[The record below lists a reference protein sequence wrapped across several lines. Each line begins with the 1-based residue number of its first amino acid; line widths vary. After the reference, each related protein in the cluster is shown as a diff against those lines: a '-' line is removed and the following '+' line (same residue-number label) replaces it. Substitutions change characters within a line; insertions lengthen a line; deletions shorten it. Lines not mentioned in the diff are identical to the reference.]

1 MLTAS
6 RSVRDSDPSFDPNL
20 LDDQVISD
28 EENFGSF
35 AVNRESMTLKS
46 NPTARVLR
54 VSKPQVGI
62 MDNISEA
69 SDDLET
75 EESRLNG
82 KQFNLPS
89 QFNRTRTL
97 SQSTVVVEEDFNRRT
112 SLIELQTPK
121 SRPPAVPLIIPSKAT
136 AIKRAPSG
144 LPPAPPVRRAPVG
157 DHHIQ
162 VANGRKS
169 TALLPSIPSSPGK
182 RDRHL
187 DEVSV
192 KPSSPHKFSYI
203 PTPNKHVTGLRESAA
218 YDPVRVVEGRLSDG
232 DSDKELTK
240 SSMRQMSDE
249 EHDPE
254 EVREMSDEEHDPE
267 EVREMSDEEHDPEEV
282 KEGSDEEHDPEEVK
296 EMSDEEH
303 DPEEVKEMSDEEH
316 DPEEVKEGSDEE
328 HDPEEM
334 KEKVSDGEA
343 EEAEKR
349 IEGERKRLTEEAE
362 RMKLIQEAEKKRIE
376 EKRKRLAEEAERK
389 RLEEAE
395 RKRLEEAERKRLLEE
410 AEQKRLAEEAERK
423 RLAEEAERK
432 RLAEEAERKRLA
444 EEAERKRLAEEAEKK
459 RLAEEAE
466 KKRLAEEAERKRLA
480 EEAEKKRLAE
490 EAEKKRLAEEAER
503 KRLAEEAERK
513 RLAEEA
519 ERKRLAEEAE
529 RKRLAEEAER
539 KRLLEEAERKRIEEE
554 QRVEAE
560 RKRLAEEAEKKRLA
574 EEARKREEEAERKRI
589 EEEEAERKRVE
600 EEKHAAE
607 EAERK
612 RREEEE
618 VRKFYKESVKIQQV
632 NKAQQEV
639 NKEKEKKEK
648 EEEKKKEMQKE
659 LEARNQAKEEA
670 EEQSKTAIQ
679 EMNEK
684 LARMKEQKRLLEEE
698 DAQEE
703 SSDDELSNG
712 SYDPEGSVE
721 LNEVENN
728 EEESDKESHGTHDPQ
743 EPVEPELPACVSA
756 GTEESISPVENP
768 EAVSDEDH
776 DPNSAIYSRNEVGSK
791 DGVNLNSLQNL
802 RSFSF
807 VASSTVEE
815 QKVSH
820 PNMEVEQAPSVQPA
834 PAVARAAQIPPV
846 LSMDHTQPAQSVS
859 PPQPIQESPHLPEH
873 EYGDET
879 DLEIPP
885 FEIESEEE
893 EEEPSKC
900 VLFILLC
907 RQRLFPG
914 LFHKEKTDVIWIL
927 FVYKSLRIRA

>member
-1 MLTAS
+1 M
-6 RSVRDSDPSFDPNL
+6 
-20 LDDQVISD
+20 
-28 EENFGSF
+28 
-35 AVNRESMTLKS
+35 
-46 NPTARVLR
+46 
-54 VSKPQVGI
+54 
-62 MDNISEA
+62 
-69 SDDLET
+69 
-75 EESRLNG
+75 
-82 KQFNLPS
+82 
-89 QFNRTRTL
+89 
-97 SQSTVVVEEDFNRRT
+97 
-112 SLIELQTPK
+112 
-121 SRPPAVPLIIPSKAT
+121 
-136 AIKRAPSG
+136 
-144 LPPAPPVRRAPVG
+144 
-157 DHHIQ
+157 
-162 VANGRKS
+162 
-169 TALLPSIPSSPGK
+169 
-182 RDRHL
+182 
-187 DEVSV
+187 
-192 KPSSPHKFSYI
+192 
-203 PTPNKHVTGLRESAA
+203 
-218 YDPVRVVEGRLSDG
+218 
-232 DSDKELTK
+232 
-240 SSMRQMSDE
+240 
-249 EHDPE
+249 
-254 EVREMSDEEHDPE
+254 
-267 EVREMSDEEHDPEEV
+267 
-282 KEGSDEEHDPEEVK
+282 
-296 EMSDEEH
+296 
-303 DPEEVKEMSDEEH
+303 
-316 DPEEVKEGSDEE
+316 
-328 HDPEEM
+328 
-334 KEKVSDGEA
+334 
-343 EEAEKR
+343 
-349 IEGERKRLTEEAE
+349 
-362 RMKLIQEAEKKRIE
+362 
-376 EKRKRLAEEAERK
+376 
-389 RLEEAE
+389 
-395 RKRLEEAERKRLLEE
+395 
-410 AEQKRLAEEAERK
+410 
-423 RLAEEAERK
+423 
-432 RLAEEAERKRLA
+432 
-444 EEAERKRLAEEAEKK
+444 
-459 RLAEEAE
+459 
-466 KKRLAEEAERKRLA
+466 
-480 EEAEKKRLAE
+480 
-490 EAEKKRLAEEAER
+490 
-503 KRLAEEAERK
+503 
-513 RLAEEA
+513 
-519 ERKRLAEEAE
+519 
-529 RKRLAEEAER
+529 
-539 KRLLEEAERKRIEEE
+539 
-554 QRVEAE
+554 
-560 RKRLAEEAEKKRLA
+560 AEEAEKKRLA

-721 LNEVENN
+721 LNEVENK

-927 FVYKSLRIRA
+927 FVYKSLRIRAWLRSHIHSVPT

>member
-28 EENFGSF
+28 DENFGSF

-444 EEAERKRLAEEAEKK
+444 EEAERKRLAEEAE
-459 RLAEEAE
+459 
-466 KKRLAEEAERKRLA
+466 
-480 EEAEKKRLAE
+480 
-490 EAEKKRLAEEAER
+490 
-503 KRLAEEAERK
+503 
-513 RLAEEA
+513 
-519 ERKRLAEEAE
+519 

-721 LNEVENN
+721 LNEVENK

>member
-466 KKRLAEEAERKRLA
+466 RKRLAEEAERKRLA
-480 EEAEKKRLAE
+480 EEAEK
-490 EAEKKRLAEEAER
+490 
-503 KRLAEEAERK
+503 K

-721 LNEVENN
+721 LNEVENK

>member
-303 DPEEVKEMSDEEH
+303 DPEEVKE
-316 DPEEVKEGSDEE
+316 GSDEE

-466 KKRLAEEAERKRLA
+466 
-480 EEAEKKRLAE
+480 
-490 EAEKKRLAEEAER
+490 R

-519 ERKRLAEEAE
+519 ERKRLAEET
-529 RKRLAEEAER
+529 ER

-721 LNEVENN
+721 LNEVENK

-927 FVYKSLRIRA
+927 FVYKSLRIRAWLRSHIHSVPT

>member
-432 RLAEEAERKRLA
+432 RLAEEAE
-444 EEAERKRLAEEAEKK
+444 KK

-466 KKRLAEEAERKRLA
+466 K
-480 EEAEKKRLAE
+480 
-490 EAEKKRLAEEAER
+490 
-503 KRLAEEAERK
+503 
-513 RLAEEA
+513 
-519 ERKRLAEEAE
+519 KRLAEEAE

>member
-1 MLTAS
+1 M
-6 RSVRDSDPSFDPNL
+6 

-89 QFNRTRTL
+89 QFNHTRTL

-187 DEVSV
+187 DEVPV
-192 KPSSPHKFSYI
+192 RPSSPHKFSYI

-267 EVREMSDEEHDPEEV
+267 EAREMSDEEHDPEEVKEGSDEEHDPEEV

-303 DPEEVKEMSDEEH
+303 G
-316 DPEEVKEGSDEE
+316 PEEVKEGSDEE

-349 IEGERKRLTEEAE
+349 IEEERKRLAEEAE

-395 RKRLEEAERKRLLEE
+395 
-410 AEQKRLAEEAERK
+410 Q
-423 RLAEEAERK
+423 
-432 RLAEEAERKRLA
+432 KRLA

-466 KKRLAEEAERKRLA
+466 RKRLAEEAERKRLLGEAEKKRLAEEAERKRLA
-480 EEAEKKRLAE
+480 EEAER
-490 EAEKKRLAEEAER
+490 KRLAEEAER

-554 QRVEAE
+554 QRIEAE

-721 LNEVENN
+721 LNEVENK

>member
-1 MLTAS
+1 
-6 RSVRDSDPSFDPNL
+6 
-20 LDDQVISD
+20 
-28 EENFGSF
+28 
-35 AVNRESMTLKS
+35 MTLKS

-466 KKRLAEEAERKRLA
+466 
-480 EEAEKKRLAE
+480 
-490 EAEKKRLAEEAER
+490 R

-519 ERKRLAEEAE
+519 ERKRLAEETERKRLAEEAE
-529 RKRLAEEAER
+529 RKRLAEETER

-721 LNEVENN
+721 LNEVENK

-756 GTEESISPVENP
+756 GTEESISLVENP

-927 FVYKSLRIRA
+927 FVYKSLRIRAWLRSHIHSVPT

>member
-1 MLTAS
+1 M
-6 RSVRDSDPSFDPNL
+6 
-20 LDDQVISD
+20 
-28 EENFGSF
+28 
-35 AVNRESMTLKS
+35 
-46 NPTARVLR
+46 
-54 VSKPQVGI
+54 
-62 MDNISEA
+62 
-69 SDDLET
+69 
-75 EESRLNG
+75 
-82 KQFNLPS
+82 
-89 QFNRTRTL
+89 
-97 SQSTVVVEEDFNRRT
+97 
-112 SLIELQTPK
+112 
-121 SRPPAVPLIIPSKAT
+121 
-136 AIKRAPSG
+136 
-144 LPPAPPVRRAPVG
+144 
-157 DHHIQ
+157 
-162 VANGRKS
+162 
-169 TALLPSIPSSPGK
+169 
-182 RDRHL
+182 
-187 DEVSV
+187 
-192 KPSSPHKFSYI
+192 
-203 PTPNKHVTGLRESAA
+203 
-218 YDPVRVVEGRLSDG
+218 
-232 DSDKELTK
+232 
-240 SSMRQMSDE
+240 
-249 EHDPE
+249 
-254 EVREMSDEEHDPE
+254 
-267 EVREMSDEEHDPEEV
+267 
-282 KEGSDEEHDPEEVK
+282 
-296 EMSDEEH
+296 
-303 DPEEVKEMSDEEH
+303 
-316 DPEEVKEGSDEE
+316 
-328 HDPEEM
+328 
-334 KEKVSDGEA
+334 
-343 EEAEKR
+343 
-349 IEGERKRLTEEAE
+349 
-362 RMKLIQEAEKKRIE
+362 
-376 EKRKRLAEEAERK
+376 
-389 RLEEAE
+389 
-395 RKRLEEAERKRLLEE
+395 
-410 AEQKRLAEEAERK
+410 
-423 RLAEEAERK
+423 
-432 RLAEEAERKRLA
+432 
-444 EEAERKRLAEEAEKK
+444 
-459 RLAEEAE
+459 
-466 KKRLAEEAERKRLA
+466 
-480 EEAEKKRLAE
+480 
-490 EAEKKRLAEEAER
+490 
-503 KRLAEEAERK
+503 
-513 RLAEEA
+513 
-519 ERKRLAEEAE
+519 
-529 RKRLAEEAER
+529 
-539 KRLLEEAERKRIEEE
+539 
-554 QRVEAE
+554 
-560 RKRLAEEAEKKRLA
+560 AEEAEKKRLA

>member
-187 DEVSV
+187 DEVPV
-192 KPSSPHKFSYI
+192 RPSSPHKFSYI

-466 KKRLAEEAERKRLA
+466 
-480 EEAEKKRLAE
+480 
-490 EAEKKRLAEEAER
+490 
-503 KRLAEEAERK
+503 RK

-721 LNEVENN
+721 LNEVENK

>member
-432 RLAEEAERKRLA
+432 RLAEEAE
-444 EEAERKRLAEEAEKK
+444 KK

-466 KKRLAEEAERKRLA
+466 H
-480 EEAEKKRLAE
+480 
-490 EAEKKRLAEEAER
+490 
-503 KRLAEEAERK
+503 K

>member
-1 MLTAS
+1 M
-6 RSVRDSDPSFDPNL
+6 

-444 EEAERKRLAEEAEKK
+444 EET
-459 RLAEEAE
+459 
-466 KKRLAEEAERKRLA
+466 
-480 EEAEKKRLAE
+480 
-490 EAEKKRLAEEAER
+490 
-503 KRLAEEAERK
+503 
-513 RLAEEA
+513 
-519 ERKRLAEEAE
+519 
-529 RKRLAEEAER
+529 ER

-721 LNEVENN
+721 LNEVENK

-927 FVYKSLRIRA
+927 FVYKSLRIRAWLRSHIHSVPT

>member
-432 RLAEEAERKRLA
+432 RLAEEAE
-444 EEAERKRLAEEAEKK
+444 
-459 RLAEEAE
+459 
-466 KKRLAEEAERKRLA
+466 
-480 EEAEKKRLAE
+480 KKRLAE

-503 KRLAEEAERK
+503 KRLAEEAERKRLAEEAEKKRLAEEAEHK

>member
-1 MLTAS
+1 M
-6 RSVRDSDPSFDPNL
+6 

-89 QFNRTRTL
+89 QFNHTRTL

-187 DEVSV
+187 DEVPV
-192 KPSSPHKFSYI
+192 RPSSPHKFSYI
-203 PTPNKHVTGLRESAA
+203 PTPKKHVTGLRESAA

-267 EVREMSDEEHDPEEV
+267 EAREMSDEEHDPEEV
-282 KEGSDEEHDPEEVK
+282 REMSDEEHNPEEVSEGSDEEHDPEEVS
-296 EMSDEEH
+296 EGSDEEHNPEEVSEGSDEEH
-303 DPEEVKEMSDEEH
+303 DPEEVS
-316 DPEEVKEGSDEE
+316 EGSDEE

-349 IEGERKRLTEEAE
+349 IEGERKRLIEEAE

-389 RLEEAE
+389 RL
-395 RKRLEEAERKRLLEE
+395 
-410 AEQKRLAEEAERK
+410 
-423 RLAEEAERK
+423 
-432 RLAEEAERKRLA
+432 
-444 EEAERKRLAEEAEKK
+444 
-459 RLAEEAE
+459 
-466 KKRLAEEAERKRLA
+466 
-480 EEAEKKRLAE
+480 AE

-513 RLAEEA
+513 RLLEEA
-519 ERKRLAEEAE
+519 EKKRLAEEAE

-554 QRVEAE
+554 QRIEAE

-721 LNEVENN
+721 LNEVENK

-893 EEEPSKC
+893 EEPSKC